1 MPDRQHRK
9 EEFLMKQQDTIN
21 YRRPLQWGEF
31 DPNRRRNLFVGMW
44 AWMWQ
49 RITALAIIVLL
60 PLHIVLTYK
69 PWLQFLLLL
78 AVTFHAA
85 LGLRVIL
92 LDFDLVKVEY
102 QKALI
107 WGFTGLGLVVF
118 ALVWW
123 LVR

>member
-1 MPDRQHRK
+1 
-9 EEFLMKQQDTIN
+9 
-21 YRRPLQWGEF
+21 
-31 DPNRRRNLFVGMW
+31 MW

-49 RITALAIIVLL
+49 RITAVAIIVLL

-78 AVTFHAA
+78 AVTFHAT

-92 LDFDLVKVEY
+92 LDFNLVKVEY

-107 WGFTGLGLVVF
+107 WGLTGLVVLAILGLP
-118 ALVWW
+118 ALGQKSIERSGIGQG
-123 LVR
+123 LV

>member
-1 MPDRQHRK
+1 MPTRHHRK

-31 DPNRRRNLFVGMW
+31 DPNRRRNMFVGMW

-49 RITALAIIVLL
+49 RITALAIIVLV

-78 AVTFHAA
+78 AVTFHAT

-102 QKALI
+102 QKALV
-107 WGFTGLGLVVF
+107 WGLTGLGLVVF